1 MLFCWIC
8 LVCYS
13 GNSIQSEAEWLISVG
28 SAGPYSCL
36 PTYEDAQENSG
47 PPVICVLCHLRPHR
61 SSHLHSKTSD
71 FMMLFFLQC
80 FWMCLP
86 FLKYN
91 EYEKYFEI
99 YKSDV
104 WMNHRTALCFWNIF
118 MDIYVMFPWLLF
130 EYSITSGYG
139 ILICLLCS
147 CAVRLPLCVRV
158 CVCVSGNV
166 FKEKMLY

>member
-61 SSHLHSKTSD
+61 SSHLHSKTSG
-71 FMMLFFLQC
+71 FMTFFFLQC

-99 YKSDV
+99 YKSNV
-104 WMNHRTALCFWNIF
+104 WMNHRTEMCRFLEHIYGHSCCVPFLGCCLSIVFWSVLLHQ
-118 MDIYVMFPWLLF
+118 VMEF
-130 EYSITSGYG
+130 
-139 ILICLLCS
+139 
-147 CAVRLPLCVRV
+147 
-158 CVCVSGNV
+158 
-166 FKEKMLY
+166 